1 MVRRISKSEIGG
13 ALEQWH
19 VGSLIKF
26 VTQRVY
32 AEQLIQESPTC
43 RRLMNLDQKR
53 REMEGL
59 MPTRVFLQVLC
70 LLVQVVQ
77 FTA

>member
-32 AEQLIQESPTC
+32 ANNLSRESPTC

-59 MPTRVFLQVLC
+59 MPTRVSLQVLC

>member
-32 AEQLIQESPTC
+32 AEQLIVSA
-43 RRLMNLDQKR
+43 
-53 REMEGL
+53 GII
-59 MPTRVFLQVLC
+59 
-70 LLVQVVQ
+70 
-77 FTA
+77 